1 MPEPLLGGPGYPPA
15 SVEEKQEFRRLMKR
29 FPLLTNEELATAQRI
44 EWGLT
49 KSEYTILKFG
59 E

>member
-1 MPEPLLGGPGYPPA
+1 
-15 SVEEKQEFRRLMKR
+15 MKR